1 MRLAYGEGVIVAIL
15 APFIVLL
22 FGKITVLQTFFAVFL
37 LVGLWTLVSAF
48 LLMALKDRI
57 YYITWGLILS
67 SFSSTFIIHIQ
78 YAVALILIAIIAAL
92 LINVATRKNPPKALG
107 MKVDQSNTGK
117 PS

>member
-37 LVGLWTLVSAF
+37 LLGLWTLVSAF

-57 YYITWGLILS
+57 YYITWGMILS
-67 SFSSTFIIHIQ
+67 CLSTAFIIHIQ
-78 YAVALILIAIIAAL
+78 YAIALILIAIIAAL
-92 LINVATRKNPPKALG
+92 LINVATRKNPPKTQG
-107 MKVDQSNTGK
+107 VKVDQSNAGK

>member
-37 LVGLWTLVSAF
+37 LLGLWTLVSAF

-67 SFSSTFIIHIQ
+67 CFSSAFIIHIQ
-78 YAVALILIAIIAAL
+78 YAIALILIAIIAAL
-92 LINVATRKNPPKALG
+92 LINVATRKNPPKAQG
-107 MKVDQSNTGK
+107 MKVDQSNAGK